1 MKYLPE
7 FEYLVPESVAELC
20 WLLSR
25 YGSEAS
31 ILAGGTDLLVRL
43 KRGEISPKYLLD
55 IGRINEMSVL
65 RDEGDHI
72 FIGTTATHTQ
82 IAESP
87 LIKREAPLLSEAA
100 SSVGSVQIRNSGTIG
115 GNIANA
121 SPAGDTLPPL
131 IALEAE
137 ASIIRQGGERSVPLS
152 SLFSGPYQNILAP
165 DECLTGIR
173 VPKLPPGS
181 GTCFLKLGR
190 RRALAVS
197 RITIAVLLVLDG
209 KGLIQRARICPG
221 AVLPS
226 PRRMSEAEEGLL
238 GLLPDKG
245 LFRKAGQWV
254 AREMIRVT
262 DRRTSTP
269 YKEPVVFNLVERALT
284 VASERCLKREG

>member
-7 FEYLVPESVAELC
+7 FEYLVPENVAELC
-20 WLLSR
+20 SLLSL
-25 YGSEAS
+25 YGSES
-31 ILAGGTDLLVRL
+31 CILAGGTDLLVRL
-43 KRGEISPKYLLD
+43 KRGEISPKVLLD
-55 IGRINEMSVL
+55 IGRINELSAL
-65 RDEGDHI
+65 RDEGSHI
-72 FIGTTATHTQ
+72 FIGAAATHTQ

-115 GNIANA
+115 GNIVNA

-137 ASIIRQGGERSVPLS
+137 ASIIRQGGERTVPLS
-152 SLFSGPYQNILAP
+152 SLFSGPYQSALAP
-165 DECLTGIR
+165 DEFLAGIR
-173 VPKLPPGS
+173 VLKPLPGS

-197 RITIAVLLVLDG
+197 RITLSALLVLDG

-226 PRRMSEAEEGLL
+226 PRRMGGAEEGLL
-238 GLLPDKG
+238 GLLPDTR

-254 AREMIRVT
+254 AREMVRVT
-262 DRRTSTP
+262 GRRSSTP
-269 YKEPVVFNLVERALT
+269 YKEPVVINLVERALT